1 MPPSVWGRWTGRGR
15 SSESTQPPVPPPPEP
30 EETAY
35 DRLFDL
41 ADDQATGALY
51 LNGRWGGTVYLVNG
65 RIGYVESVLTPG
77 IEALLLRPTYTD
89 ERSWARLVSSLR
101 RGRIDAAVSAASQ
114 LLGGEATSA
123 FDAEVLRRTALADA
137 ALVTLGAVVPD
148 ATGAVA
154 RFRPGAW
161 HWCEPVRTFS
171 VAEVLT
177 EVERRKAVLARM
189 TRGVRMDAPIQRAP
203 QLPVE
208 RIRLTAT
215 QWNIAALAN
224 GTTTPLDIAWMLG
237 HGVFAT
243 TVAIHQLARLG
254 VIKAGPAPTSTVTV
268 PPSAVPP
275 TSIPVP
281 GTAVT
286 SPNGIRTGVGAPSP
300 ARHVPSFLPSRPLRI
315 DLDAVEARPAGSVGS
330 VGSGHASV

>member
-1 MPPSVWGRWTGRGR
+1 MAPSVWGRWTGRGR
-15 SSESTQPPVPPPPEP
+15 AGDSTPPPVAPPPES

-41 ADDQATGALY
+41 AEDQATGALY
-51 LNGRWGGTVYLVNG
+51 LNGRWGGTVYLVSG

-114 LLGGEATSA
+114 LLSGDATSA

-177 EVERRKAVLARM
+177 EVERRKAVLGRM
-189 TRGVRMDAPIQRAP
+189 TRGVRMDAPIQRSP

-254 VIKAGPAPTSTVTV
+254 VIKAGPAPTSAVTV
-268 PPSAVPP
+268 PPSAVP
-275 TSIPVP
+275 TSVPAP
-281 GTAVT
+281 GTVPET
-286 SPNGIRTGVGAPSP
+286 SPNGIRTGIGAPRP
-300 ARHVPSFLPSRPLRI
+300 ARHIPSFLPSRPLRI
-315 DLDAVEARPAGSVGS
+315 DLDEAQERQRGRAQV
-330 VGSGHASV
+330 

>member
-15 SSESTQPPVPPPPEP
+15 GTESPPQPSPPTPEP

-41 ADDQATGALY
+41 AEEQATGALY
-51 LNGRWGGTVYLVNG
+51 LNGRWGGTVYLVSG

-101 RGRIDAAVSAASQ
+101 RGRIDAAVSSASQ
-114 LLGGEATSA
+114 LLDGEITSA

-161 HWCEPVRTFS
+161 HWCEPMRTFS
-171 VAEVLT
+171 VSDLLT

-203 QLPVE
+203 QLPVD

-224 GTTTPLDIAWMLG
+224 GATTPLDIAWMLG

-254 VIKAGPAPTSTVTV
+254 VVKAGPAPTSAVTV

-275 TSIPVP
+275 TAVSVP
-281 GTAVT
+281 GNAVT
-286 SPNGIRTGVGAPSP
+286 SPNGIRTGIGTTRP
-300 ARHVPSFLPSRPLRI
+300 ARHVPSFLPSRPVQI
-315 DLDAVEARPAGSVGS
+315 DLDRAEDPSVERGRAQV
-330 VGSGHASV
+330 

>member
-1 MPPSVWGRWTGRGR
+1 MAPSVWGRWTGRGR
-15 SSESTQPPVPPPPEP
+15 ASDSTPPPVSPPPES

-41 ADDQATGALY
+41 AEDQATGALY
-51 LNGRWGGTVYLVNG
+51 LNGRWGGTVYLVSG

-114 LLGGEATSA
+114 LLSGDATSA

-161 HWCEPVRTFS
+161 HWCEPVRTFT

-177 EVERRKAVLARM
+177 EVERRKAVLGRM

-268 PPSAVPP
+268 PPSAVP
-275 TSIPVP
+275 TSVPAP
-281 GTAVT
+281 GTVPET
-286 SPNGIRTGVGAPSP
+286 SPNGIRTGIGAPRP
-300 ARHVPSFLPSRPLRI
+300 ARHIPSFLPSRPLRI
-315 DLDAVEARPAGSVGS
+315 DLDEAQDRERGRAQV
-330 VGSGHASV
+330 

>member
-1 MPPSVWGRWTGRGR
+1 VN
-15 SSESTQPPVPPPPEP
+15 ESPPPVPPPEP

-41 ADDQATGALY
+41 AEEQATGALY
-51 LNGRWGGTVYLVNG
+51 LNGRWGGTVYLVSG

-77 IEALLLRPTYTD
+77 VEALLLRPTYTD
-89 ERSWARLVSSLR
+89 ERSWARLASSLR
-101 RGRIDAAVSAASQ
+101 RGRIDAAVSSASQ
-114 LLGGEATSA
+114 LLDGEAVSD

-171 VAEVLT
+171 VSEILT

-189 TRGVRMDAPIQRAP
+189 TRGVRMDAPIQRVP
-203 QLPVE
+203 QLPVA

-254 VIKAGPAPTSTVTV
+254 VLKAGPAPTSAQTV

-275 TSIPVP
+275 TSAPIA
-281 GTAVT
+281 GAAVT
-286 SPNGIRTGVGAPSP
+286 SPNGIRTGVGAAAP
-300 ARHVPSFLPSRPLRI
+300 ARHIPAFLPSRPLRI
-315 DLDAVEARPAGSVGS
+315 DLDEVGKQD
-330 VGSGHASV
+330 VRQGRAQV

>member
-1 MPPSVWGRWTGRGR
+1 
-15 SSESTQPPVPPPPEP
+15 
-30 EETAY
+30 
-35 DRLFDL
+35 
-41 ADDQATGALY
+41 
-51 LNGRWGGTVYLVNG
+51 
-65 RIGYVESVLTPG
+65 
-77 IEALLLRPTYTD
+77 
-89 ERSWARLVSSLR
+89 
-101 RGRIDAAVSAASQ
+101 
-114 LLGGEATSA
+114 
-123 FDAEVLRRTALADA
+123 
-137 ALVTLGAVVPD
+137 
-148 ATGAVA
+148 
-154 RFRPGAW
+154 
-161 HWCEPVRTFS
+161 VRTFT

-275 TSIPVP
+275 TSIAPP
-281 GTAVT
+281 GSAPVT
-286 SPNGIRTGVGAPSP
+286 SPNGIRTGVGAPAP
-300 ARHVPSFLPSRPLRI
+300 ARHIPSFLPSRPVRI
-315 DLDAVEARPAGSVGS
+315 DLDQVEAQSAERGRAQV
-330 VGSGHASV
+330 